1 MKRKPFFSA
10 RNIAYLAVL
19 TALLIVLQLFA
30 SAIPIG
36 AGNASLNFS
45 LVPIVLGAILLGPL
59 AGCFLGLLSGVIIF
73 IQVVIG
79 LTPFY
84 TIIWTYSPVVAFLT
98 CIVKTV
104 VAGLVAGFLY
114 RLVAKKSALAAS
126 FAASAAVPVLNTGL
140 FILGCLCMTD
150 AIGNYQLVAAESD
163 AAFASMNIFIFILIG
178 LVSINF
184 FIELGINLVLAPAI
198 SRIEHVVN
206 SKVARYRADREGSA
220 PQDQSAETPE
230 AAQEEPHTPP
240 TEDKT

>member
-1 MKRKPFFSA
+1 M
-10 RNIAYLAVL
+10 

-114 RLVAKKSALAAS
+114 RLIARRALLPLHCS
-126 FAASAAVPVLNTGL
+126 LC
-140 FILGCLCMTD
+140 GCARFEYGIIHPRLPLHDRCV
-150 AIGNYQLVAAESD
+150 GNYQLVAAESD

-220 PQDQSAETPE
+220 PQKQNAETTE
-230 AAQEEPHTPP
+230 AAQDEPPTPP